1 MANKIKTVK
10 FNTKLIHEG
19 KVYLKLS
26 DVVKALGYKRA
37 DFINENSQ
45 LIEKIS
51 GVSCIQETDYN
62 NLLSENEKALQKQG
76 QIEVT
81 KIETLRSK
89 IDCVLS
95 FQPLKMLFA
104 REYLQMMANRT
115 GCRSSEEYILT
126 HEIPKEKRKAVQ
138 ELMQDEKS
146 NSMYRSMI
154 EYLNDKEQF
163 DIEKIRSFGLDV
175 QYLVSIKC
183 DGRVGIDVFVVGQGV
198 FHYITDFGDYASWNE
213 MYIDDNEDLL
223 LPWCNF
229 DAKEPEEELINLSKV
244 RIDRDFS
251 KYNAV
256 ENMIWCIENLDVEVM
271 EDYENSVFSMYE
283 DTIKFDMS
291 LELLMKIIKPE
302 KISTIFTDKLI
313 DIEIGRILTDF
324 EKEKV
329 FEEDFK

>member
-1 MANKIKTVK
+1 MKNKTIK
-10 FNTKLIHEG
+10 FNTKLIHES

>member
-1 MANKIKTVK
+1 MKNKTIK
-10 FNTKLIHEG
+10 FNIKLIQDN
-19 KVYLKLS
+19 KVYLPLS

>member
-1 MANKIKTVK
+1 MKNKTIK
-10 FNTKLIHEG
+10 FNTKLIHES

-26 DVVKALGYKRA
+26 DVVKTLGYKRA

>member
-1 MANKIKTVK
+1 MAIKPVK

-37 DFINENSQ
+37 DFINEHSK

-51 GVSCIQETDYN
+51 GVLCIRETDYN
-62 NLLSENEKALQKQG
+62 NLLSESESALHRQG

-89 IDCVLS
+89 IDCVLG

-104 REYLQMMANRT
+104 GEYLQIMANRT
-115 GCRSSEEYILT
+115 GCKSSEEYILT
-126 HEIPKEKRKAVQ
+126 HEIPEEKRKAVQ

-146 NSMYRSMI
+146 NSMYRSMLK
-154 EYLNDKEQF
+154 YLNDKEQF
-163 DIEKIRSFGLDV
+163 DIEKIRSFGLNV
-175 QYLVSIKC
+175 QYLVDVKC
-183 DGRVGIDVFVVGQGV
+183 DGRVGIEVFVVGQGI

-213 MYIDDNEDLL
+213 MYIDGNGDLI
-223 LPWCNF
+223 LPWCDF
-229 DAKEPEEELINLSKV
+229 DAKEPEEKLINLSKV
-244 RIDRDFS
+244 GIDRDFS

-256 ENMIWCIENLDVEVM
+256 ENMLWCIENLDVEVM
-271 EDYENSVFSMYE
+271 EDYEHSVFSMYE

-291 LELLMKIIKPE
+291 LELLIKILKPE
-302 KISTIFTDKLI
+302 KVSTIFTDKLI
-313 DIEIGRILTDF
+313 DVETGTIITEFD
-324 EKEKV
+324 KEKV
-329 FEEDFK
+329 FEADFK